1 MKKQSTSFWARWCAI
16 FFVPVAIHAHPGH
29 GFEEHGPVHWLTS
42 PDHLACL
49 ALVGVGLWALGFVLK
64 NKRRLCR
71 YTGTGIMLL
80 AALLYTM
87 SLT

>member
-1 MKKQSTSFWARWCAI
+1 MKKQSTSFRARWCAI
-16 FFVPVAIHAHPGH
+16 FFVPVVLQAHPGH
-29 GFEEHGPVHWLTS
+29 GFEEHGAIHWLTS

-49 ALVGVGLWALGFVLK
+49 ALAGVGLWALGFALK

-71 YTGTGIMLL
+71 CTGTGFILG